1 MPSALHILVVD
12 DRPDSILFL
21 TEFLLSR
28 QHKVETCSNG
38 AEALEAVMR
47 RQRTNDSYDLVISD
61 VAMPGMDG
69 ITLLQELRRRQ
80 INVPLVLYTGFGAM
94 NPTLSQQ
101 AASLNCLA
109 MLDKPLELRRI
120 ERIIEEVSSRRS
132 GTRSVGAAPSGDQP
146 FFGTSRV
153 ARPATSSYT
162 SKETGYVKGTAAST
176 AGAPAE
182 PSHGEALERKPGP
195 EGAPPPVIVPLVRP
209 GRSPSSATFQL
220 PSGPYNQPRVP
231 TPLPQTGA
239 FSPPT
244 GFHTPPPIHPATP
257 SEPPVSQYPTTSVSR
272 RSAAPPVKNTGYQRR
287 PSSIFGPPA
296 VNSPNPTTTRIRRSI
311 SGSHLPAP
319 TTPPPPP
326 LPGNLGAPAPTGGPA
341 SRAVSCAHCRKIFL
355 VLVKQE
361 VYNAVCV
368 HCGGLNRIDPL

>member
-1 MPSALHILVVD
+1 MAFALHILVVD

-28 QHKVETCSNG
+28 QHKVETCGNG
-38 AEALEAVMR
+38 ADALEAVMR

-69 ITLLQELRRRQ
+69 LTLLQELRRRS

-120 ERIIEEVSSRRS
+120 ERIIEEVASRRS
-132 GTRSVGAAPSGDQP
+132 GTRSIAGSSGGDQP

-153 ARPATSSYT
+153 ARPTTNTYKHREPGTGKTSSR
-162 SKETGYVKGTAAST
+162 S
-176 AGAPAE
+176 AE
-182 PSHGEALERKPGP
+182 PNLGEALERKPGAAEP
-195 EGAPPPVIVPLVRP
+195 PPPPVIVPLHRP
-209 GRSPSSATFQL
+209 YRSPSSATLQL
-220 PSGPYNQPRVP
+220 PSGPYNHPHTP
-231 TPLPQTGA
+231 TPLPETSA
-239 FSPPT
+239 FQPPT
-244 GFHTPPPIHPATP
+244 AFHTPPPIQPGAPGAPT
-257 SEPPVSQYPTTSVSR
+257 EPPLSQYPTSSVSR

-287 PSSIFGPPA
+287 PSSIFGQQ
-296 VNSPNPTTTRIRRSI
+296 VGTPNPTTTRIRRSI
-311 SGSHLPAP
+311 SGSHLPPP
-319 TTPPPPP
+319 TAPPPVAGNQAAPP
-326 LPGNLGAPAPTGGPA
+326 QAGGPA
-341 SRAVSCAHCRKIFL
+341 SRAVSCAHCHKIFL
-355 VLVKQE
+355 VLVKFE
-361 VYNAVCV
+361 SYNAVCV